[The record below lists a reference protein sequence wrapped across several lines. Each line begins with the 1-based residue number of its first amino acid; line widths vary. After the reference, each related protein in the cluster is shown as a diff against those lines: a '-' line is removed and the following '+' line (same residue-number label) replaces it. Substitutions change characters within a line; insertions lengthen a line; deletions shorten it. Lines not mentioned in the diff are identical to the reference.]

1 MAFSAL
7 RLGLAALL
15 GGLATAGQ
23 AAPPATIASL
33 QAEIEALQAKVN
45 RLEDKAAI
53 EKLQRAYGYYLDKQL
68 WSESAALFSDT
79 GSVEIAQRG
88 VYRGRKG
95 IDTFFIQVMGH
106 GVDGL
111 QQGRIFNHL
120 ILQGIVDVDP
130 DGLHARGRWRA
141 LQWVVT
147 LGGRAIFAEGPYENI
162 YVKENGV
169 WKIQSMH
176 YFDSYH
182 VTEADGF
189 TRNPISPSGETA
201 AFPPDEQPTVVYD
214 NYPGV
219 YVPPFHYPNP
229 VSGRP
234 WTAAD
239 TKAHSTVNVSGPP
252 HAH

>member
-1 MAFSAL
+1 MIRWTGSAL
-7 RLGLAALL
+7 LLLLASSAPLV
-15 GGLATAGQ
+15 
-23 AAPPATIASL
+23 AAPPTLASL
-33 QAEIEALQAKVN
+33 QAELAATQARLT

-68 WSESAALFSDT
+68 WRETAALFADD

-88 VYRGRKG
+88 VYRGRKS
-95 IDTFFIQVMGH
+95 IDRFFTQVMGH
-106 GVDGL
+106 GEEGL
-111 QQGRIFNHL
+111 KQGKLFNHM

-130 DGLHARGRWRA
+130 DGRHARGRWRA
-141 LQWVVT
+141 LQWVMT
-147 LGGRAIFAEGPYENI
+147 YGKGGIYAEGPYENS

-176 YFDSYH
+176 YYDSYH
-182 VTEADGF
+182 VTEASGF
-189 TRNPISPSGETA
+189 AKDAIGPSGIMA
-201 AFPPDEQPTVVYD
+201 AFPPDEPPSVVYD

-234 WTAAD
+234 WSEAESRRL
-239 TKAHSTVNVSGPP
+239 STHGVTSPNS
-252 HAH
+252 H

>member
-1 MAFSAL
+1 ML
-7 RLGLAALL
+7 VRLTTLAAALT
-15 GGLATAGQ
+15 LATSVA
-23 AAPPATIASL
+23 AAPPTNAAL
-33 QAEIEALQAKVN
+33 MAEVVALKQRVE

-68 WSESAALFSDT
+68 WSEITPLFSDN

-95 IDTFFIQVMGH
+95 IDIFFKQVMGH
-106 GVDGL
+106 DSDGL
-111 QQGRIFNHL
+111 KQDHLFNHM

-130 DGLHARGRWRA
+130 DGLHASGRWRA
-141 LQWVVT
+141 LQWVMT
-147 LGGRAIFAEGPYENI
+147 YGKGGIFAEGPYENT
-162 YVKENGV
+162 YVKEHGV

-176 YFDSYH
+176 YYDSYH
-182 VTEADGF
+182 VTEASGF
-189 TRNPISPSGETA
+189 SKGAVGPSGQMA
-201 AFPPDEQPTVVYD
+201 AFPPDEQPSVVYD

-229 VSGRP
+229 GSGRP

-239 TKAHSTVNVSGPP
+239 TAKRSTHGVSIVNP
-252 HAH
+252 H

>member
-1 MAFSAL
+1 MSRARIRWGFA
-7 RLGLAALL
+7 AALL
-15 GGLATAGQ
+15 GMAAPSF
-23 AAPPATIASL
+23 AAPPTL
-33 QAEIEALQAKVN
+33 EALQAQLTTLQARID
-45 RLEDKAAI
+45 RLEDKNQI

-68 WSESAALFSDT
+68 WGEIAALFSDR

-88 VYRGRKG
+88 VYRGRKS
-95 IDTFFIQVMGH
+95 IDTFFTQVMGH
-106 GVDGL
+106 GHQGL
-111 QQGRIFNHL
+111 QKDHLFNHM

-141 LQWVVT
+141 LQWVMT
-147 LGGRAIFAEGPYENI
+147 YGKGGIYAEGPYENT

-182 VTEADGF
+182 VTDTSGF
-189 TRNPISPSGETA
+189 VKDAISPSGQTA
-201 AFPPDEQPTVVYD
+201 AFPPDEQPSIVYD

-219 YVPPFHYPNP
+219 FVPPFHYPNP
-229 VSGRP
+229 VTGRP
-234 WTAAD
+234 WSQAD
-239 TKAHSTVNVSGPP
+239 TDTLSTHGVSGPP

>member
-1 MAFSAL
+1 ML
-7 RLGLAALL
+7 VRLTTLAAALTI
-15 GGLATAGQ
+15 ATCAT
-23 AAPPATIASL
+23 AAPPPTPTNAAL
-33 QAEIEALQAKVN
+33 MAEITALKQRVGL
-45 RLEDKAAI
+45 LEDKAAI

-68 WSESAALFSDT
+68 WSEITPLFSDN

-95 IDTFFIQVMGH
+95 IDIFFLQVMGH
-106 GVDGL
+106 GDDGL
-111 QQGRIFNHL
+111 KKDHLFNHM

-130 DGLHARGRWRA
+130 DGMHARGRWRA
-141 LQWVVT
+141 LQWVMT
-147 LGGRAIFAEGPYENI
+147 YGKSGIFAEGPYENT

-182 VTEADGF
+182 VTEASGF
-189 TRNPISPSGETA
+189 TKDAVSPSGQTA
-201 AFPPDEQPTVVYD
+201 AFPPDEQPSIVYD

-219 YVPPFHYPNP
+219 FVPPFHYPNP
-229 VSGRP
+229 GSGRP

-239 TKAHSTVNVSGPP
+239 TEKHSTHGVSAPP